1 MVCSA
6 CERFIRVP
14 DLGFGLRLGIWV
26 QDLGFGLQGSQ
37 NVGLRGTEEVDGI
50 SVVALPFQSGVG
62 VPFGGLGIR
71 VAGALNPK
79 P

>member
-1 MVCSA
+1 MACSA

-50 SVVALPFQSGVG
+50 IKCGRSAFSVGCRCSVWRFRDTGC
-62 VPFGGLGIR
+62 GG
-71 VAGALNPK
+71 PE